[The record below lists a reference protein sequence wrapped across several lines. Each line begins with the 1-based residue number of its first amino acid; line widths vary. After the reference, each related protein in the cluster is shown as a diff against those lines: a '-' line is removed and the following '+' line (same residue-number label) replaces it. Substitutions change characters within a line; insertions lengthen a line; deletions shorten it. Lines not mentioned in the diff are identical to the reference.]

1 MIVDTLAN
9 AHKYVSLHPLFA
21 QAFAYIAE
29 TDLLGIELGK
39 YDIADGLKAIFSNK
53 KGMTAEES
61 IAKFEC
67 HDKFIDIQLCVKG
80 NETIAWKPR
89 EKCVVP
95 KGDYNTE
102 KDVRFFSDAPDTY
115 FGLTDGQFAI
125 FYPEDVHAPMIA
137 DDEVRKLV
145 IKVKI

>member
-21 QAFAYIAE
+21 QAFAYIDK

-39 YDIADGLKAIFSNK
+39 YDITDGLKAIFSSK

-67 HDKFIDIQLCVKG
+67 HDTFIDIQLCIKG

-89 EKCVVP
+89 EKCVAP

-115 FGLTDGQFAI
+115 FALTDGQFAI